1 MTLHA
6 MTETM
11 TEGKPSMRKRRR
23 QGAMGLS
30 LPTLTMIQ
38 ARVDAKLV
46 ARGAAEMKMA
56 VRKANSCL
64 L

>member
-11 TEGKPSMRKRRR
+11 TEGKPSIRKRRR
-23 QGAMGLS
+23 QGAMGLNW
-30 LPTLTMIQ
+30 PTLTMNH

-46 ARGAAEMKMA
+46 ARGAAGNIMLGTISMKT
-56 VRKANSCL
+56 R
-64 L
+64 